1 MPKAAPA
8 KQEIEQLRNKIR
20 HHDYQYYVLDEPEL
34 TDAAYDRVM
43 NRLKELE
50 AANPKL
56 ITPDSPTARVGGT
69 PRAGFQTVRH
79 ARPMLSL
86 DNAFSYEALGDFDR
100 RVRQGIGREK
110 IEYVAEH
117 KFDGLS
123 ISLQYEE
130 GVLVRGVTRGD
141 GTTGEDVTPNV
152 RTIRS
157 VPLRMDAAIL
167 KKAKLP
173 GTFEV
178 RGEVL
183 MTRKAFEA
191 MNRQQAQVGGKI
203 FVNPRNAAAGTVRVL
218 DPAIPAQRRLEFF
231 AYYLLEIGRASC

>member
-1 MPKAAPA
+1 MPKAVPA
-8 KQEIEQLRNKIR
+8 KQEIEQLRDKIR

-34 TDAAYDRVM
+34 TDAAYDRLM

-79 ARPMLSL
+79 ARAMLSL

-123 ISLQYEE
+123 ISLTYED
-130 GVLVRGVTRGD
+130 GRLVRGVTRGD

-152 RTIRS
+152 KTIRS
-157 VPLRMDAAIL
+157 IPLTILPAQL
-167 KKAKLP
+167 KKA
-173 GTFEV
+173 GVTRTFEV
-178 RGEVL
+178 RGEVV
-183 MTRKAFEA
+183 MTREAFR
-191 MNRQQAQVGGKI
+191 NLNQQQEEQGGKI
-203 FVNPRNAAAGTVRVL
+203 FANPRNAAAGAVRML
-218 DPAIPAQRRLEFF
+218 DP
-231 AYYLLEIGRASC
+231 